1 MNSIMKQPN
10 IIIIIADTMRLDSLS
25 VYNKNINTPAV
36 DLFSRDSII
45 YNNAIAPAPW
55 TIPSHASLFTGK
67 YASEHKIH
75 ESEKI
80 NGLDL
85 NISMNNNKFPTIA
98 EKLNKA
104 GYNTLGISSNVNILP
119 GSGFDKGFNNFY
131 YSKNVYYNIIKNY
144 LMRNNNIISADK
156 IGTSKKKLE
165 VLKTLLNAE
174 GLDGLKRLYNLGS
187 LFKNKYDGFYYDKGG
202 YDTLDHIENSSFKSP
217 FFLFLNF
224 MEMHDPY
231 IKNDPLAIDK
241 GLKSLF
247 GYININPKTKSN
259 IRKQYFQ
266 RSIIFDYYF
275 GRLIR
280 FLKYNDIYDD
290 TLIILTS
297 DHGQQLYE
305 NNYYGH
311 GLYLTDELIRIPLI
325 IKYPGNTHVVYNNV
339 TSLVNLKDIIL
350 GDYSN
355 FHDRSKY
362 VFSES
367 YGIHMDTRQIEN
379 LDDYAEKKKDIDIRR
394 KAIVSN
400 DCKMVINQN
409 GSIEELKYKGKKI
422 DIANNKEIVKNL
434 KEELD
439 IFIGNEKFYS

>member
-1 MNSIMKQPN
+1 MKQPN
-10 IIIIIADTMRLDSLS
+10 IIIIVADTMRLDALS
-25 VYNKNINTPAV
+25 VYNNKINTPAV
-36 DLFSRDSII
+36 DLFSRNSII

-75 ESEKI
+75 ESEEIKI
-80 NGLDL
+80 FDL
-85 NISMNNNKFPTIA
+85 NISMNYNKFPTIA
-98 EKLNKA
+98 EKLNKE
-104 GYNTLGISSNVNILP
+104 GYNILGISANANIVP

-156 IGTSKKKLE
+156 IWTGQKKLE
-165 VLKTLLNAE
+165 VLKTLLKE
-174 GLDGLKRLYNLGS
+174 DGLNGLKRLYNLGS

-202 YDTLDHIENSSFKSP
+202 YDTVDHIENSSFKSP

-224 MEMHDPY
+224 MEMHEPY
-231 IKNDPLAIDK
+231 IKDGPNIGTVK

-247 GYININPKTKSN
+247 GYININTKTKSN
-259 IRKQYFQ
+259 IRKRYFQ

-280 FLKYNDIYDD
+280 FLKYNNIYDN

-311 GLYLTDELIRIPLI
+311 GIYLTDELIRIPLI
-325 IKYPGNTHVVYNNV
+325 IKYPGNMHSVDNDVI
-339 TSLVNLKDIIL
+339 SLTDLKDIIL
-350 GDYSN
+350 SDFSN
-355 FHDRSKY
+355 LNDRPKY

-379 LDDYAEKKKDIDIRR
+379 LDGYAERKKDIDIRR
-394 KAIVSN
+394 KSIISS
-400 DCKMVINQN
+400 DYKMVMNQK

-422 DIANNKEIVKNL
+422 DASDNREIATKL

>member
-1 MNSIMKQPN
+1 MKQPN
-10 IIIIIADTMRLDSLS
+10 IIIIVADTMRLDALS
-25 VYNKNINTPAV
+25 VYNNKINTPAV
-36 DLFSRDSII
+36 DLFSRNSII

-75 ESEKI
+75 ESEEIKI
-80 NGLDL
+80 FDL
-85 NISMNNNKFPTIA
+85 NISMNYNKFPTIA
-98 EKLNKA
+98 EKLNKE
-104 GYNTLGISSNVNILP
+104 GYNILGISANANIVP

-156 IGTSKKKLE
+156 IWTGQKKLE
-165 VLKTLLNAE
+165 VLKTLLKE
-174 GLDGLKRLYNLGS
+174 DGLNGLKRLYNLGS

-202 YDTLDHIENSSFKSP
+202 YDTVDHIENSSFKSP

-224 MEMHDPY
+224 IEMHEPY
-231 IKNDPLAIDK
+231 IKDDPIGTVK

-247 GYININPKTKSN
+247 GYININTKTKSN
-259 IRKQYFQ
+259 IRKRYFQ

-280 FLKYNDIYDD
+280 FLKYNNIYDN

-311 GLYLTDELIRIPLI
+311 GIYLTDELIRIPLI
-325 IKYPGNTHVVYNNV
+325 IKYPGNMHSVDNDVI
-339 TSLVNLKDIIL
+339 SLTDLKDIIL
-350 GDYSN
+350 SDFSN
-355 FHDRSKY
+355 LNDRPKY

-379 LDDYAEKKKDIDIRR
+379 LDGYAERKKDIDIRR
-394 KAIVSN
+394 KSIISS
-400 DCKMVINQN
+400 DYKMVMNQK

-422 DIANNKEIVKNL
+422 DASDNREIATKL

>member
-1 MNSIMKQPN
+1 MKQPN
-10 IIIIIADTMRLDSLS
+10 IIIIVADTMRLDALS
-25 VYNKNINTPAV
+25 VYNNKINTPAV
-36 DLFSRDSII
+36 DLFSRNSII

-75 ESEKI
+75 ESEEIKDF
-80 NGLDL
+80 DL
-85 NISMNNNKFPTIA
+85 NISMNYNKFPTIA
-98 EKLNKA
+98 EKLNKE
-104 GYNTLGISSNVNILP
+104 GYNILGISANANIVP

-156 IGTSKKKLE
+156 IWTGQKKLE
-165 VLKTLLNAE
+165 VLKTLLKE
-174 GLDGLKRLYNLGS
+174 DGLNGLKRLYNLGS

-202 YDTLDHIENSSFKSP
+202 YDTVDHIENSSFKSP

-224 MEMHDPY
+224 MEMHEPY
-231 IKNDPLAIDK
+231 IKDGPNIGTVK

-247 GYININPKTKSN
+247 GYININTKTKSN
-259 IRKQYFQ
+259 IRKRYFQ

-280 FLKYNDIYDD
+280 FLKYNNIYDN

-311 GLYLTDELIRIPLI
+311 GIYLTDELIRIPLI
-325 IKYPGNTHVVYNNV
+325 IKYPGNMHSVDNDVI
-339 TSLVNLKDIIL
+339 SLTDLKDIIL
-350 GDYSN
+350 SDFSN
-355 FHDRSKY
+355 LNDRPKY

-379 LDDYAEKKKDIDIRR
+379 LDGYAERKKDIDIRR
-394 KAIVSN
+394 KSIISS
-400 DCKMVINQN
+400 DYKMVMNQK

-422 DIANNKEIVKNL
+422 DASDNREIATKL

>member
-1 MNSIMKQPN
+1 MKQPN
-10 IIIIIADTMRLDSLS
+10 IIIIVADTMRLDALS
-25 VYNKNINTPAV
+25 VYNNKINTPAV
-36 DLFSRDSII
+36 DLFSRNSII

-75 ESEKI
+75 ESEEIKI
-80 NGLDL
+80 FDL
-85 NISMNNNKFPTIA
+85 NISMNYNKFPTIA
-98 EKLNKA
+98 EKLNKE
-104 GYNTLGISSNVNILP
+104 GYNILGISANANIVP

-156 IGTSKKKLE
+156 IWTGQKKLE
-165 VLKTLLNAE
+165 VLKTLLKE
-174 GLDGLKRLYNLGS
+174 DGLNGLKRLYNLGS

-202 YDTLDHIENSSFKSP
+202 YDTVDHIENSSFKSP

-224 MEMHDPY
+224 MEMHEPY
-231 IKNDPLAIDK
+231 MRNEPS
-241 GLKSLF
+241 GLKPF
-247 GYININPKTKSN
+247 INGQNITINTKTKSN
-259 IRKQYFQ
+259 IRKRYFQ

-280 FLKYNDIYDD
+280 FLKYNNIYDN

-311 GLYLTDELIRIPLI
+311 GIYLTDELIRIPLI
-325 IKYPGNTHVVYNNV
+325 IKYPGNMHSVDNDVI
-339 TSLVNLKDIIL
+339 SLTDLKDIIL
-350 GDYSN
+350 SDFSN
-355 FHDRSKY
+355 LNDRPKY

-379 LDDYAEKKKDIDIRR
+379 LDGYAERKKDIDIRR
-394 KAIVSN
+394 KSIISS
-400 DCKMVINQN
+400 DYKMVMNQK

-422 DIANNKEIVKNL
+422 DASDNREIATKL